1 MQFTIKTTF
10 LITVALLSIP
20 EILYK
25 ELKESQQHVTTAVK
39 EITHSET
46 HYVSNYQFEKGYEEA
61 IDFIKEHEGFANGEI
76 YYDAAGNRTIGY
88 GHLIKAGEEFPEKIT
103 KAEAENLLRKDF
115 DRAIWH
121 VENSTNLKG
130 YKKIAMAHFIYARG
144 VGNFLRSNL
153 RKKIANNEPIEDEL
167 LRWVY
172 YRNPG
177 GELVESSYIKKIRLW
192 EVEMY
197 NRGS

>member
-10 LITVALLSIP
+10 LITLALLSIP
-20 EILYK
+20 EVLYK
-25 ELKESQQHVTTAVK
+25 ELKESQQNVTTTVK

-61 IDFIKEHEGFANGEI
+61 IAFIKEHEGFANGEI

-103 KAEAENLLRKDF
+103 KQEAENLLRKDF
-115 DRAIWH
+115 DKAIWH
-121 VENSTNLKG
+121 VENSTNLRG

-153 RKKIANNEPIEDEL
+153 RKKIANKEPIEEEL

-172 YRNPG
+172 YKSPD
-177 GELVESSYIKKIRLW
+177 GELVESNYIKKIRLW
-192 EVEMY
+192 EVDMY